1 MLPFVALEG
10 VDGSGKTTLARNLS
24 DALTQIGVP
33 HTLTRE
39 PGGTALG
46 AHARKL
52 LLDPAHAPTPT
63 TELLLYAADRAQHV
77 EELILPALEQGHTV
91 ITDRYIGSTVAYQH
105 YARGLPL
112 DTILELNQLATR
124 GLKPDLT
131 ILLDLEPHDATA
143 RARAR
148 GEKDRLETDTLNRL
162 HLIRHGYLQQAKDD
176 PTWLVLDANQHPEV
190 LAMIALDR
198 MSQDEREPR
207 MAKVA

>member
-10 VDGSGKTTLARNLS
+10 VDGSGKSTLARYLS
-24 DALTQIGVP
+24 DALTKIGAP

-39 PGGTALG
+39 PGGTNLG
-46 AHARKL
+46 KHAREL

-77 EELILPALEQGHTV
+77 ETVIKPALQRGHTV
-91 ITDRYIGSTVAYQH
+91 ITDRYTGSTIAYQH
-105 YARGLPL
+105 FARGLPL
-112 DTILELNQLATR
+112 DTILELNHLATR

-131 ILLDLEPHDATA
+131 ILLDLDPHDATA

-148 GEKDRLETDTLNRL
+148 GEKDRLEADTLNRL

-176 PTWLVLDANQHPEV
+176 PTWVVLDANQHPEV
-190 LAMIALDR
+190 LAMLALDH
-198 MSQDEREPR
+198 MVHGEPR